1 MYAVFHIDR
10 QFIAINSPE
19 RGDRMSPLAAYRFTM
34 QEWTWSYYRHSN
46 IHKGQRAA
54 VSESTRAIIV
64 FLMWDP
70 ESGDEKIF

>member
-1 MYAVFHIDR
+1 
-10 QFIAINSPE
+10 
-19 RGDRMSPLAAYRFTM
+19 MSPLAAYRFTM